1 MQSFRTLLMWVAS
14 ACALAGPATLVHA
27 QAGPPAQAA
36 PAASAADATIPARE
50 PAAGD
55 LSAVRHLVLANGIKV
70 LLWSD
75 PKLNVSSV
83 ALAVAAGSLADPPQ
97 RQGLAHFLEHM
108 LFLGTEKYPDAGD
121 FDAYLRRNSGMNNA
135 YTAEDRTNYHLE
147 IRHEAFEGALDRF
160 AQFFIAPLFDARYTE
175 REMNA
180 VASEHQKNLENDLW
194 RQQQL
199 DTLAYAPGHPAR
211 HFGTGSKA
219 TLAGVTRDEL
229 LAFYRSHYSANRM
242 TLVLTGAAGLDQL
255 EHWARQYFDAVPN
268 RELAPLVYPSDYLP
282 PQPALR
288 LLRMEPIK
296 DLRQLS
302 LEFPLPGLLD
312 GWRSK
317 SAELLGYVLGGEGPG
332 SLLAQL
338 KAEGLATG
346 LAAGTSSATRQ
357 YGSLELQV
365 SLTPQGLQ
373 QVPRVMALVFASVK
387 LLRDQGLPPTLFAE
401 RRTLAQLDE
410 RYRDKGEGAGLA
422 TGLANLVMDYPLEVA
437 ERVPFLWLQP
447 DPAGL
452 RALID
457 RIRPDNMLA
466 TLVAKGQPTDQ
477 VEPIYGTRYSYSI
490 DPGPAYTALL
500 QPPAVPGLALP
511 GPNPFVP
518 ARTSLLALQPAQLID
533 EPALSLYFAQDNEFQ
548 RPQSA
553 LLLRQ
558 RLPRSLASLRT
569 ATLLPFYEACVRET
583 LNETTYRA
591 AEAGQRFVF
600 SASLEGVLLGVEGWD
615 EASGRLLD
623 AVAPQLTDCP
633 LPEARFA
640 ALKDQ
645 LLRGL
650 SAFRNADAYI
660 SVRETRRALVREFY
674 FTPDDMLPLAQT
686 VTLAQ
691 VRHFAQTLFRQGR
704 LETLAYGNLGP
715 AQAVA
720 AVRHVAAQLKTQGQ
734 PAAQLLRNRQ
744 LVSLAGQ
751 DLRSSQR
758 LEVNNSTLRRE
769 YRLGDDSPE
778 ARAAALLISAAIGD
792 PFYSEMRTQQQLGYI
807 VQANAFEDE
816 RSTVALFLIQS
827 GDYRADELENRAES
841 FIQTLPAQ
849 LAALPP
855 EAWQAIVDGVRSRLQ
870 ERDKS
875 ILERAQRLFGLAY
888 ERRADWART
897 DATLAAL
904 DGLSQARV
912 GQILQAALAPTTR
925 QMRNFLGF
933 ARDHQAPAGSAAAVD
948 GIGNRTAWKQ
958 RQRYE

>member
-1 MQSFRTLLMWVAS
+1 MWVAG
-14 ACALAGPATLVHA
+14 ACALAGSAPLALAQDGLPAA
-27 QAGPPAQAA
+27 AAA
-36 PAASAADATIPARE
+36 PTAAATSAAAIPPRE
-50 PAAGD
+50 PAPGD
-55 LSAVRHLVLANGIKV
+55 LSQVRRLVLPNGLKV

-83 ALAVAAGSLADPPQ
+83 ALAVGVGSLADPPQ

-108 LFLGTEKYPDAGD
+108 LFLGTEKFPDAGE

-194 RQQQL
+194 RQSQL
-199 DTLAYAPGHPAR
+199 NTLAYAPGHPAR
-211 HFGTGSKA
+211 HFGTGSKE

-229 LAFYRSHYSANRM
+229 LAFYRGHYSANRM
-242 TLVLTGAAGLDQL
+242 TLVLAGAAGLDTL
-255 EHWARQYFDAVPN
+255 ERWTRQYFAAVPN
-268 RELAPLVYPSDYLP
+268 RELAPLVYPPDYLP

-296 DLRQLS
+296 DLRQLT
-302 LEFPLPGLLD
+302 LEFPLPGLMGD
-312 GWRSK
+312 WRSK
-317 SAELLGYVLGGEGPG
+317 SAELLGYVLGNEGPG

-338 KAEGLATG
+338 KTEGLATG

-357 YGSLELQV
+357 YGALELQI
-365 SLTPQGLQ
+365 SLTPQGLD
-373 QVPRVMALVFASVK
+373 QVPRVMALVFANAQ
-387 LLRDQGLPPTLFAE
+387 LLRDRGLPAGLFAE
-401 RRTLAQLDE
+401 RRTLTQLDE
-410 RYRDKGEGAGLA
+410 RYRDKGEGAALA
-422 TGLANLVMDYPLEVA
+422 SGLANLVMDYPLEVA

-447 DPAGL
+447 DAAGL

-466 TLVAKGQPTDQ
+466 TLVAKGQPTDR
-477 VEPIYGTRYSYSI
+477 VEPIYGTRYSYHI
-490 DPGPAYTALL
+490 DTGPAYTALL

-511 GPNPFVP
+511 APNPFLP
-518 ARTSLLALQPAQLID
+518 ARTTLQALQPALLIN
-533 EPALSLYFAQDNEFQ
+533 EPALSLYFSQDNEFQ
-548 RPQSA
+548 RPQAA
-553 LLLRQ
+553 LLLRH

-569 ATLLPFYEACVRET
+569 ATLLPFYEACLRET

-600 SASLEGVLLGVEGWD
+600 SASLEGVVIAIEGWD

-640 ALKDQ
+640 ALKDR

-650 SAFRNADAYI
+650 SAFRSADAYI

-674 FTPDDMLPLAQT
+674 ATPADMLPLAQT

-691 VRHFAQTLFRQGR
+691 VRGFAKALYSQGR
-704 LETLAYGNLGP
+704 LEALAYGNLGP

-720 AVRHVAAQLKTQGQ
+720 AVRHVAAQLKTSG
-734 PAAQLLRNRQ
+734 PPEAQLLRNRQ
-744 LVSLAGQ
+744 LVSLPGQ
-751 DLRSSQR
+751 DLRSSQK

-769 YRLGDDSPE
+769 YRLGDDGPE

-792 PFYSEMRTQQQLGYI
+792 PFYTEMRTQQQLGYI

-816 RSTVALFLIQS
+816 RSTVALFMIQS
-827 GDYRADELENRAES
+827 GDYRADELEARADR

-855 EAWQAIVDGVRSRLQ
+855 EAWQTIVAGVRARL
-870 ERDKS
+870 EARDKS

-888 ERRADWART
+888 ERRADWSRT
-897 DATLAAL
+897 EATLAAL
-904 DGLSQARV
+904 DGLTQARV
-912 GQILQAALAPTTR
+912 GQVLQTALAPNTR
-925 QMRNFLGF
+925 QLRNFLGF
-933 ARDHQAPAGSAAAVD
+933 ARDHQAPAGSPAALD
-948 GIGNRTAWKQ
+948 SIGNRADWKR